1 MSEDFAMQ
9 QRSSGIDS
17 QRVDELRQEFRGDV
31 IQPAD
36 ADYHDARRVWNGMV
50 DRRPAVVVRP
60 LDNVDVVRAVRF
72 GRDNNLVLAIRGG
85 GHSLPGHSTCDDGL
99 VLDLSRMRGAIVD
112 PATRTAR
119 VAGGALLGELDIAAQ
134 EHGLVCP
141 VGVVSHTG
149 VGGLTLGGG
158 MGRLQRKHGF
168 TIDNLRAVELVT
180 ADGRLVRA
188 DQVENAELFWAMR
201 GAGANF
207 GVVTA
212 FEFDLHPYDGAM
224 TVAYAVH
231 SGNRIAEAWAIYRD
245 FVASAP
251 DHLMVSFNM
260 SRAPAGL
267 VPEELVGSPIVKIT
281 AFHSG
286 DVEAA
291 GEELRSLMG
300 SGSPV
305 ATAHDVLRYLD
316 VQRRADEDSRWGRR
330 AYTKGGFTQDLPATS
345 LEAQVHHLR
354 DAGPGDLF
362 GLWSQGGQISRL
374 DEVATAF
381 TGRSAPFQM
390 SSESTWDDPADDD
403 NRIGWTR
410 AAFAIAEPYSST
422 GRYVN
427 DVADTSAGLARGIYG
442 DAKYD
447 RLVAVKRAWDPD
459 NVFRLNQ
466 NIKP

>member
-1 MSEDFAMQ
+1 
-9 QRSSGIDS
+9 
-17 QRVDELRQEFRGDV
+17 
-31 IQPAD
+31 
-36 ADYHDARRVWNGMV
+36 
-50 DRRPAVVVRP
+50 
-60 LDNVDVVRAVRF
+60 
-72 GRDNNLVLAIRGG
+72 
-85 GHSLPGHSTCDDGL
+85 
-99 VLDLSRMRGAIVD
+99 
-112 PATRTAR
+112 
-119 VAGGALLGELDIAAQ
+119 LLGELDVAAQ

-168 TIDNLRAVELVT
+168 TIDNLRAVEVVT
-180 ADGRLVRA
+180 ADGQQVRA
-188 DQVENAELFWAMR
+188 DETENAELFWGMR

-212 FEFDLHPYDGAM
+212 FEFDLHPYDGAL

-231 SGNRIAEAWAIYRD
+231 TGDRIAEAWASYRD
-245 FVASAP
+245 FMATAP
-251 DHLMVSFNM
+251 DHMMVSFNM
-260 SRAPAGL
+260 GRAWDGL
-267 VPEELVGSPIVKIT
+267 VPDEMVGKSIVKIT

-286 DVEAA
+286 DVDAA
-291 GEELRSLMG
+291 ADELRPLTG

-305 ATAHDVLRYLD
+305 ATAHDVMRYLD
-316 VQRRADEDSRWGRR
+316 VQRLADEESAWGHRV
-330 AYTKGGFTQDLPATS
+330 YTKGGFTNDLPAAA
-345 LEAQVHHLR
+345 LESMVEHLGGAA
-354 DAGPGDLF
+354 DSDLF
-362 GLWSQGGQISRL
+362 GVWSQGGQIAR
-374 DEVATAF
+374 VAEDAMAF

-390 SSESTWDDPADDD
+390 SSEASWDDPADDE

-410 AAFAIAEPYSST
+410 AAFAIAEPYSAT

-427 DVADTSAGLARGIYG
+427 DVSDSGADLARSIYG

-447 RLVAVKRAWDPD
+447 RLLAVKRAWDPD